1 MNTINLTVY
10 FTHTQLG
17 AKQFED
23 YMISIEQQRAICELH
38 HESPHSYLGLHN
50 LDDKWIIRNYEPFA
64 EKLSISVSGKTHKAT
79 RHDDGFFTTTLKSAP
94 KKPYKVNVH
103 YSEDNQASKYDPYAF
118 LPTLGD
124 LDIHLM
130 HEGKHLEL
138 YKVLGSQVTTSNSIP
153 GISFKVW
160 APDAK
165 GVSLIG
171 NFNGWN
177 RAINPMRKLIGSNGI
192 WEIFMPEM
200 AQGEYYKFA
209 IKAQSNEILEKQDP
223 LGKLCELRPG
233 TASVVW
239 DNSQI
244 SWSDDQWLAQREKTD
259 PMNAP
264 LSIYEIH
271 IGSWNHPELKKDGE
285 FANYRDI
292 AHTLGKY
299 ITEMGYTHIEL
310 LPITE
315 FPYDP
320 SWGYQAT
327 GYFAPS
333 SRFGTPADFAYFVNH
348 LHELNIGVLVDWVP
362 AHFPT
367 DRHALGQFDGSSLYE
382 HDNPDEGYHPDWNT
396 FIFNFGRNEVTNFL
410 ISSALYWLKEFHIDG
425 LRVDAVASML
435 YRDYSRNEGEWRPN
449 KDGGR
454 ENYEAIEFLK
464 QLNTLAHEHCP
475 GSMVIAEESTA
486 FPKVSRPIY
495 DGGLGFTMKWNM
507 GWMHDTLTYFSTEPI
522 HRKYHQNQLTFS
534 LVYAF
539 NENFVLPLSH
549 DEVVHGKGS
558 LIQKMPGDTWQKF
571 ANLRCLY
578 AYMYAHP
585 GKKIFFMGCE
595 IAQWHEWSESK
606 DLDWATLNNDNHL
619 GIQKFSKKLN
629 EIYKHENCLW
639 EIDFSHDGF
648 EWIDAQDSEQSVLS
662 FMRKNSNNEQV
673 LCIMNLTPVPRD
685 NYTIGVPSA
694 GTYKVLL
701 NSDDTEFG
709 GSNYSPVEI
718 YQSSSQAA
726 HNKSSSITINLPP
739 LSVLY
744 LKMSD

>member
-1 MNTINLTVY
+1 
-10 FTHTQLG
+10 
-17 AKQFED
+17 
-23 YMISIEQQRAICELH
+23 MISTEQQHAICELH

-64 EKLSISVSGKTHKAT
+64 EKLSISISGKTHKAT

-94 KKPYKVNVH
+94 KSPYKVNVH
-103 YSEDNQASKYDPYAF
+103 YSDDNQTSKYDPYAF

-130 HEGKHLEL
+130 HEGNHLEL

-160 APDAK
+160 APDAR

-209 IKAQSNEILEKQDP
+209 IKTQSNEILEKQDP
-223 LGKLCELRPG
+223 LGKFCELRPG

-239 DNSQI
+239 DNNQI
-244 SWSDDQWLAQREKTD
+244 TWSDDQWLTQREKTD

-271 IGSWNHPELKKDGE
+271 IGSWNHPDLKKEGE

-292 AHTLGKY
+292 AHALGKY

-348 LHELNIGVLVDWVP
+348 LHNLNIGVLVDWVP

-396 FIFNFGRNEVTNFL
+396 FIFNFGRNEVANFL

-558 LIQKMPGDTWQKF
+558 LIQKMPGDNWQKF

-585 GKKIFFMGCE
+585 GKKIFFMGSE

-606 DLDWATLNNDNHL
+606 SLDWATLNNNNHL

-662 FMRKNSNNEQV
+662 FMRKNSNNEQI
-673 LCIMNLTPVPRD
+673 LCVMNLTPVPRD

-701 NSDDTEFG
+701 NSENTEFG
-709 GSNYSPVEI
+709 GSNYSPVDA
-718 YQSSSQAA
+718 YPSSPKAA
-726 HNKSSSITINLPP
+726 HNKSNSINVNLPP

-744 LKMSD
+744 LKMGD

>member
-1 MNTINLTVY
+1 
-10 FTHTQLG
+10 
-17 AKQFED
+17 
-23 YMISIEQQRAICELH
+23 MISPEQQNAICELH
-38 HESPHSYLGLHN
+38 HESPHSYLGLHQHGS
-50 LDDKWIIRNYEPFA
+50 KWIVRNYEPYA
-64 EKLSISVSGKTHKAT
+64 EKLSITSSGKTYDSTKHEN
-79 RHDDGFFTTTLKSAP
+79 GFFTTTLT
-94 KKPYKVNVH
+94 KKPNSPYQINTQYPNSDKLT
-103 YSEDNQASKYDPYAF
+103 KYDAYSF

-124 LDIHLM
+124 LDVHLM
-130 HEGKHLEL
+130 HEGNHLEL
-138 YKVLGSQVTTSNSIP
+138 YKVLGSQATTSNNIP

-160 APDAK
+160 APDAR

-200 AQGEYYKFA
+200 SLGEYYKFA
-209 IKAQSNEILEKQDP
+209 IKTQSGEIIEKQDP
-223 LGKLCELRPG
+223 LGKLSELRPG

-239 DNSQI
+239 DNSAI
-244 SWSDDQWLAQREKTD
+244 TWSDDQWLKQRENTD
-259 PMNAP
+259 PLNSP
-264 LSIYEIH
+264 LSIYEVH
-271 IGSWNHPELKKDGE
+271 LGSWNHPDLKREGE

-292 AHTLGKY
+292 AHTLGQY
-299 ITEMGYTHIEL
+299 IKEMGYTHIEL

-348 LHELNIGVLVDWVP
+348 LHELNIGVLIDWVP

-396 FIFNFGRNEVTNFL
+396 FIFNFGRTEVSNFL

-435 YRDYSRNEGEWRPN
+435 YRDYSRKEGEWRTN

-464 QLNTLAHEHCP
+464 RLNTLAHEHCP
-475 GSMVIAEESTA
+475 GTMVIAEESTA
-486 FPKVSRPIY
+486 FPKVSRPTY

-507 GWMHDTLTYFSTEPI
+507 GWMHDTLAYFSTEPI

-585 GKKIFFMGCE
+585 GKKIFFMGSE

-606 DLDWATLNNDNHL
+606 SLDWATLNNGDHL
-619 GIQKFSKKLN
+619 GIQKISKKLN
-629 EIYKHENCLW
+629 HIYQNESCFWEN
-639 EIDFSHDGF
+639 DFSHEGF

-662 FMRKNSNNEQV
+662 FIRKNSKNEQI

-685 NYTIGVPSA
+685 HYTIGVPHPGS
-694 GTYKVLL
+694 YKVLL
-701 NSDDTEFG
+701 NTDDCDYG
-709 GSNYSPVEI
+709 GSDYLSQSL
-718 YQSSSQAA
+718 YSSSPNSA
-726 HNKSSSITINLPP
+726 HNKDNSISINLPP

-744 LKMSD
+744 LKLSD